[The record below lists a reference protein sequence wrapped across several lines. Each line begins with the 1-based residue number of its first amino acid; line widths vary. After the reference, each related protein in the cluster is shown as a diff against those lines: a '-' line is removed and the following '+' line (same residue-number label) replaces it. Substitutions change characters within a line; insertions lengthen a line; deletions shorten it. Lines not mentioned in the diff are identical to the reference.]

1 MMLTLVVRVSDA
13 VVDLGSRARET
24 LLPRLA
30 AAGGDESGATAVE
43 YGLIVAGISLAVIIV
58 VFAFGEDIQAYY
70 QAIDTRI
77 TSRSLS

>member
-13 VVDLGSRARET
+13 VVDLGSRARKT

-30 AAGGDESGATAVE
+30 ALGGDEGGATAVE